1 MKKIKSKLVLVAIVI
16 PFLVLIV
23 WLLLGLGSDKG
34 VGAPKQKG
42 LNTQLPGVHGDP
54 DSAKD
59 KMSFYAV
66 AQMDSVKRKEAL
78 AMDPYRNI
86 VVAVEDEYEEVIPVT
101 NLCKKNWSVQRKLVE
116 YEVKEKVISNP
127 VAEPTIVKIDPEI
140 EAINATLDKIRELQ
154 QPVDKTLSVTEIS
167 APIKARKVMDV
178 SVGEKEAV
186 TYFGKAHI
194 VSGAGFYNGNALAAL
209 PDKAIKA
216 CIKTSQVV
224 QPGSTVRMELTSS
237 IQINGIEVPAGTGL
251 SGIATID
258 AERLQIHIPSI
269 LAGNQLLPVA
279 LSVYDLDGLQGIYV
293 PGSLSRE
300 VAKQSADNAIQSV
313 GIGGLDASIKTQ
325 AVSAGI
331 GAAKKLFSGKIKV
344 VRVNLTAGYQVL
356 LRDNNSNSSR

>member
-1 MKKIKSKLVLVAIVI
+1 MKKIKSKLVLVAIIV
-16 PFLVLIV
+16 PFVVLII
-23 WLLLGLGSDKG
+23 WLLWGLGSDKG
-34 VGAPKQKG
+34 VGAPKQSG

-66 AQMDSVKRKEAL
+66 AKMDSVKRKEQL
-78 AMDPYRNI
+78 AMDPYRKEVTVEEEFEEI
-86 VVAVEDEYEEVIPVT
+86 VPVT
-101 NLCKKNWSVQRKLVE
+101 DVSKKNWSVQRKLVE
-116 YEVKEKVISNP
+116 FEVKDKVISNP
-127 VAEPTIVKIDPEI
+127 VSEPAMVKIDPEI

-154 QPVDKTLSVTEIS
+154 QPVDKTYSVTEIS
-167 APIKARKVMDV
+167 APIKTRNVMDV

-186 TYFGKAHI
+186 TYFGKAHG
-194 VSGAGFYNGNALAAL
+194 VSRAGFYNGNALAAL
-209 PDKAIKA
+209 TDKAITA

-224 QPGSTVRMELTSS
+224 QPGSTVRLELTRS
-237 IQINGIEVPAGTGL
+237 IQINGIEVPAGTAL
-251 SGIATID
+251 SGIASID

-300 VAKQSADNAIQSV
+300 VAKQSADNALQSV
-313 GIGGLDASIKTQ
+313 GIGGFDASIKTQ

-331 GAAKKLFSGKIKV
+331 GAAKKLFSGKIKA
-344 VRVNLTAGYQVL
+344 VRLNLTAGYQVL
-356 LRDNNSNSSR
+356 LCDNNSNSIR

>member
-1 MKKIKSKLVLVAIVI
+1 MKKIKSKLIIAGIVL
-16 PFLVLIV
+16 PFLALIF
-23 WLLLGLGSDKG
+23 WLLSGVFGGSEAK
-34 VGAPKQKG
+34 VPASKG
-42 LNTQLPGVHGDP
+42 LNTQLPGVHTGK

-59 KMSFYAV
+59 KMSFYAT
-66 AQMDSVKRKEAL
+66 AEMDSIKRKEL
-78 AMDPYRNI
+78 IQMDPYRKE
-86 VVAVEDEYEEVIPVT
+86 VPVEEEFEEVVPARDVS
-101 NLCKKNWSVQRKLVE
+101 KKNWSVQRKLVE

-127 VAEPTIVKIDPEI
+127 VSEPAMVKIDPEI

-194 VSGAGFYNGNALAAL
+194 VSGAGFYSGNALAGL
-209 PDKAIKA
+209 PDKAITA

-251 SGIATID
+251 SGIVSID
-258 AERLQIHIPSI
+258 AERLHILIPSI
-269 LAGNQLLPVA
+269 LVGNQLLPVA

-313 GIGGLDASIKTQ
+313 GIGGFDASIKTQ

-331 GAAKKLFSGKIKV
+331 GAAKKLFSGKIKA